1 MSINLSTLK
10 TRDNGKESATHLPIK
25 YLTLFPNKAKNQ
37 KGLIRAKFQ
46 VF

>member
-1 MSINLSTLK
+1 MSINLSTIK
-10 TRDNGKESATHLPIK
+10 TKENGKDSATHLPIK
-25 YLTLFPNKAKNQ
+25 YPTLFPNKAKNQ